1 MNFLFDFGGVLV
13 DLDRQRC
20 IEAFAEINFDVK
32 PYLGTYAQAG
42 LFSKLERGVVSIHE
56 FCDELRGLSEKK
68 DLPDEAIVHAWEQY
82 LIGVPEN
89 RLEMLLKIGQ
99 HYPVHVLSN
108 TNEIHWAIAR
118 ERFFRYRGHTIR
130 DFFNEIFLSC
140 ELGVEKPAPQIY
152 QAVVERLA
160 CPPDEILFLD
170 DCEENCVA
178 AQQAG
183 LQARLAP
190 AGGKWLEFFTPDGYY
205 I

>member
-118 ERFFRYRGHTIR
+118 ER
-130 DFFNEIFLSC
+130 
-140 ELGVEKPAPQIY
+140 
-152 QAVVERLA
+152 
-160 CPPDEILFLD
+160 
-170 DCEENCVA
+170 
-178 AQQAG
+178 
-183 LQARLAP
+183 
-190 AGGKWLEFFTPDGYY
+190 
-205 I
+205 